1 MYLPAPADVPAA
13 GARPAAALAAPVP
26 ASAPRHPAGGPTTR
40 AASGARSCGD
50 YRRWSAIFAVGVSSQ
65 ATAQS
70 RDASMYEQYYG
81 FVQPPF
87 TLTPDPRFLYRSES
101 HEEAITLLQ
110 QAIRRKEG
118 FIVLTGDIGTGKTTS
133 CRALLEQLDASVFT
147 SLVLNPFLSVEELL

>member
-1 MYLPAPADVPAA
+1 
-13 GARPAAALAAPVP
+13 
-26 ASAPRHPAGGPTTR
+26 
-40 AASGARSCGD
+40 
-50 YRRWSAIFAVGVSSQ
+50 
-65 ATAQS
+65 
-70 RDASMYEQYYG
+70 MYEQYYG

-133 CRALLEQLDASVFT
+133 CRALLEQLDAAPPVGQRCVGKPLPL
-147 SLVLNPFLSVEELL
+147 SLRSAERAVERREAVLVALLRIGAATCSG